1 MDERLEP
8 IKDLEFTFNKE
19 MQDLIFDIMAIQQML
34 NNEELSKRERKQ
46 LEKYKMQLVDKFRDE
61 LQALNPTQIAIVR
74 AFLNSKE
81 KEER

>member
-46 LEKYKMQLVDKFRDE
+46 LEKYKMQLVNKFRYE

-74 AFLNSKE
+74 AFLNGKE

>member
-46 LEKYKMQLVDKFRDE
+46 LEKFKMQLVDKFRDE
-61 LQALNPTQIAIVR
+61 LQALNSTQIAIVR
-74 AFLNSKE
+74 AFLYGKKNEE
-81 KEER
+81 K

>member
-74 AFLNSKE
+74 AFLNGKE